1 MSNGLSELRGQSI
14 WNAVSEADKAY
25 QDLSKI
31 IQDRLGYTTGRAKIE
46 ILAAVETYVNAVT
59 KERLLREKV

>member
-1 MSNGLSELRGQSI
+1 MSNGLSELRGQAI

-31 IQDRLGYTTGRAKIE
+31 IRSTSLTDRATIS
-46 ILAAVETYVNAVT
+46 ILAAVETYVNAAT

>member
-1 MSNGLSELRGQSI
+1 MSNGLSELRGQAI

-25 QDLSKI
+25 QAISKI
-31 IQDRLGYTTGRAKIE
+31 LGSTSLTDRSKIS
-46 ILAAVETYVNAVT
+46 ILAAVETYVNATT

>member
-1 MSNGLSELRGQSI
+1 MSNGLSELRGQAI

-31 IQDRLGYTTGRAKIE
+31 VQDRLGYTTSRAKIE
-46 ILAAVETYVNAVT
+46 ILAAVETYVNAAT

>member
-1 MSNGLSELRGQSI
+1 MSNGLSELRGQAI

-25 QDLSKI
+25 QDLSKM
-31 IQDRLGYTTGRAKIE
+31 LGDTSLTSRSKIAV
-46 ILAAVETYVNAVT
+46 LTAVETYVNAAT